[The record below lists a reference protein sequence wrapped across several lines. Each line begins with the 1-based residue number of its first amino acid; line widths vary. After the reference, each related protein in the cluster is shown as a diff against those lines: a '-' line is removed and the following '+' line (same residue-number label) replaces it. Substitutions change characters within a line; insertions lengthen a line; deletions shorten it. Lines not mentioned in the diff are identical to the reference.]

1 MTEETIIDGVDVS
14 ECEYYQIEANELYPK
29 AQYCGSMRNTFCE
42 NEPNCYYKQL
52 KRLQE
57 TLKHTENGRK
67 EKANKLKRIE
77 EIVMHCIQGGF
88 TDEFIQEIFD
98 ICREHEE
105 V

>member
-1 MTEETIIDGVDVS
+1 MTEEIIIDGINVAGCEFYLQDEKYSCDLSFINQEELCNCDDVQD
-14 ECEYYQIEANELYPK
+14 C
-29 AQYCGSMRNTFCE
+29 T
-42 NEPNCYYKQL
+42 YKQL

-77 EIVMHCIQGGF
+77 EIVTHCIQGGF

-98 ICREHEE
+98 ICREYEE

>member
-1 MTEETIIDGVDVS
+1 MTEEIIK
-14 ECEYYQIEANELYPK
+14 ECEFYLPLSENCNEILDSN
-29 AQYCGSMRNTFCE
+29 G
-42 NEPNCYYKQL
+42 NEIYKCSRRQDCYYKQL

-77 EIVMHCIQGGF
+77 EIVTHCIQGGF
-88 TDEFIQEIFD
+88 TDESIQEIFD
-98 ICREHEE
+98 ICREYEE